1 MLCLLTMQWSWAD
14 GVIRLKTRSIRH
26 GGGPYPALRRGSGK
40 HVILQFGS
48 YPGPEV
54 REELARRG
62 IRVLGYVPDSA
73 LMVSAGQ
80 ALDLQGLDV
89 TWAGTLDATDKIS
102 PSPAMDT
109 AAAFLV
115 VFYADADVGQ
125 ARALVEQRGFVV
137 LEHPGLLPGQ
147 LLVTGARDRLEQLA
161 ALDEVSY
168 VLPASTD
175 LVAGNTVVG
184 CAGALTEA
192 GPVAEYVEVGSGWSK
207 DAAGG
212 VSLQY
217 FFDSLTAQLSENA
230 IRGEVERAFQE
241 WARYANISFLAGSGQ
256 AAARSI
262 DIRFAT
268 GVHGDGYPFTTGVLA
283 HTFYPSPPNAE
294 PLAGDIH
301 FNDDVSWQVGTG
313 VDLFS
318 VALHEAGHA
327 LGLGH
332 SDNPGAVMYPY
343 YRLSTGLSAD
353 DIAGIQAL
361 YGAIDTTPPPSGGA
375 SPPSLPQTPATPVT
389 PVTPT
394 TPTAPATPTTPTT
407 PASPTTPA
415 TPTTP
420 QTPAVNDA
428 TPPSLTIVV
437 PGSTIVST
445 SAASAAF
452 SGRASDNVGVTAVK
466 WSTSTGSAGTAS
478 GTVNWSADV
487 PLLVGTNV
495 VVIRAYDA
503 AGNSAWRA
511 VTVVRR

>member
-14 GVIRLKTRSIRH
+14 GVIRLKTRSIHH
-26 GGGPYPALRRGSGK
+26 GGGPDSAIRRGYGK

-62 IRVLGYVPDSA
+62 IRVLEYVPDSA
-73 LMVSAGQ
+73 LMVSAGK
-80 ALDLQGLDV
+80 ALDLEGLDV
-89 TWAGTLDATDKIS
+89 TWAGTLDAADKIS

-109 AAAFLV
+109 AAAYLV
-115 VFYADADVGQ
+115 VFYADADLGQ
-125 ARALVEQRGFVV
+125 ARALVEQRGYLV
-137 LEHPGLLPGQ
+137 LEHPGLLPAQ
-147 LLVTGARDRLEQLA
+147 LLVTGTRDRLEQLA
-161 ALDEVSY
+161 GLDEVSY
-168 VLPASTD
+168 ILPASTD
-175 LVAGNTVVG
+175 LVAGDPVIG
-184 CAGALTEA
+184 CVGALTEA
-192 GPVAEYVEVGSGWSK
+192 GPVGEYVQVGNGWSK

-217 FFDSLTAQLSENA
+217 FFDSLTARLYENA
-230 IRGEVERAFQE
+230 TRGEIERAFQE
-241 WARYANISFLAGSGQ
+241 WAHYANISFLAGSGQ

-301 FNDDVSWQVGTG
+301 FNDDVNWQVGTN

-343 YRLSTGLSAD
+343 YRLSTGLAAD

-361 YGAIDTTPPPSGGA
+361 YGAIDTTPPSSGGT
-375 SPPSLPQTPATPVT
+375 SPPSLPPPQTPASPAPTS
-389 PVTPT
+389 PT
-394 TPTAPATPTTPTT
+394 TPT
-407 PASPTTPA
+407 SPTSPTP
-415 TPTTP
+415 P
-420 QTPAVNDA
+420 QTPAANDP

-445 SAASAAF
+445 SAASASF
-452 SGRASDNVGVTAVK
+452 SGRASDNVGVAAVT
-466 WSTSTGSAGTAS
+466 WSTSTGSSGTAS
-478 GTVNWSADV
+478 GTANWSANV

-495 VVIRAYDA
+495 VTIRAYDA
-503 AGNSAWRA
+503 DGNSAWRA
-511 VTVVRR
+511 VAVVRR